1 MMCVLVLHDAFEGEL
16 RPDEADVLLHVEVVS
31 AALRRLGHAVEAM
44 PVGLDLAPLAAR
56 LAGPQRPDLVV
67 NLVESAAGKG
77 RLLALA
83 PSVVEASGVPM
94 AGCPA
99 QSLALT
105 SDKPLA
111 KRWMALAGI
120 DTPRSWTAAELAAAE
135 LATGGRLDVACIVKS
150 ATEHASIGLDDEGVF
165 PAGTEASRVLA
176 RCRAQA
182 SRFGG
187 SFFAEAFVPGR
198 EFNVGVLDDGRGGPQ
213 VLPIAEICFVDWQA
227 GRPQIVGYEAKWD
240 EQSEA
245 YERTQRRWLDG
256 DDAAEAALAQR
267 LADLAA
273 RCWRLFG
280 LRGYARVDIRLDDAG
295 RPWVL
300 EVNANPCIT
309 PGAGFVAAA
318 ERLGLG
324 IDEVVGRVVASALRE
339 ATAGAADAAGGD
351 ASATANAG
359 GAARARAPFE
369 APRWRLREEPQ
380 PEDVEAVRA
389 LVEATGYFRPDE
401 VEVAAELVQERLDK
415 GVASDYFFVFADEI
429 DADGRATLRGYSCY
443 GPIACTLGSYDLY
456 WIAVDRSEQG
466 RGLGRWVL
474 RQTEQRV
481 AAAGGRRLYAETS
494 GKAQYASTRAFY
506 LRCGY
511 DCEAEFVDFYEPG
524 DSKVV
529 YGRAVADGLSD
540 ARLAAAN
547 LGAAFA

>member
-1 MMCVLVLHDAFEGEL
+1 MSAVLVLHDAFEGEL

-31 AALRRLGHAVEAM
+31 DALRRLGHRVEALA
-44 PVGLDLAPLAAR
+44 VGLDLTPLFAQ
-56 LAGPQRPDLVV
+56 LSGPQRPDLVM
-67 NLVESAAGKG
+67 NLIESAGGKG

-83 PSVVEASGVPM
+83 PSLVEAMGVPM

-99 QSLALT
+99 QTLALT

-111 KRWMALAGI
+111 KQWMALAQI
-120 DTPRSWTAAELAAAE
+120 ATPRAWTTVELAS
-135 LATGGRLDVACIVKS
+135 GGRLETGCIVKS
-150 ATEHASIGLDDEGVF
+150 AHEHASIGLDDAGVF
-165 PAGTEASRVLA
+165 AAGAQAAAVLA
-176 RCRAQA
+176 RCEAQA
-182 SRFGG
+182 ARFGG
-187 SFFAEAFVPGR
+187 SFFAEAFVAGR
-198 EFNVGVLDDGRGGPQ
+198 EFNVGLLDDGRGGAR

-227 GRPQIVGYEAKWD
+227 DRPQIVGYEAKWD

-245 YERTQRRWLDG
+245 YQRTQRRWLDSE
-256 DDAAEAALAQR
+256 DAAEAALERELGA
-267 LADLAA
+267 LAS

-280 LRGYARVDIRLDDAG
+280 LRGYARVDIRLDEAG

-318 ERLGLG
+318 ERAGLG
-324 IDEVVGRVVASALRE
+324 IDDVVGAIVAAAQNASFGADVNETAAVAAPFSAF
-339 ATAGAADAAGGD
+339 D
-351 ASATANAG
+351 AS
-359 GAARARAPFE
+359 
-369 APRWRLREEPQ
+369 RWVLREEPR
-380 PEDVEAVRA
+380 PDDVEAVRA
-389 LVEATGYFRPDE
+389 LVDATGYFRADE
-401 VEVAAELVQERLDK
+401 VEVAAELVQERLAK

-429 DADGRATLRGYSCY
+429 DADGQSHLRGYSCY

-456 WIAVDRSEQG
+456 WIAVDRGEQG

-474 RQTEQRV
+474 RETEQRV

-506 LRCGY
+506 ERCGY

-529 YGRAVADGLSD
+529 FGRA
-540 ARLAAAN
+540 
-547 LGAAFA
+547 LGVSPA